1 MKGLRFYIVCKG
13 AKDRKVGREKRF
25 YELSQMYLRI
35 IPHIRLSAT
44 KEITENSQ
52 RYSLMYQFIPISRDY
67 EFSI

>member
-35 IPHIRLSAT
+35 IPHIRLSAQ
-44 KEITENSQ
+44 KEITGKLETSQ
-52 RYSLMYQFIPISRDY
+52 IYHFIVNFRNF
-67 EFSI
+67 ELTL